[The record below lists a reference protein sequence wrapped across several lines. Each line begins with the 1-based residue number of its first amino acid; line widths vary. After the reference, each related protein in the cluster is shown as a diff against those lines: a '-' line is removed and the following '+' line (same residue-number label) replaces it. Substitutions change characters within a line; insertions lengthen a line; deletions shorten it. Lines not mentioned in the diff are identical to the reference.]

1 LFLRA
6 KRLHILR
13 YVRQP
18 WSVLMSPR
26 QNWNPGPRVREL
38 SCLLV
43 GWGSETGS
51 AGEAEFGQR
60 LAELLREIPYFRDYP
75 DQVRLVDSH
84 GDPMTH
90 SVVAIVRGKGR
101 RALAM
106 AGHYDVVSI
115 ENYRE
120 LAPLAFKPDELLAA
134 LIADLESRS
143 LKAGERR
150 ALEDFKSGEFLP
162 GRGLLDM
169 KSGIAAGIAV
179 LEDFAA
185 DPERIG
191 NLVLIATP
199 DEERGSRG
207 MRSLRDAL
215 PAIAAEFELDIEAGI
230 NLDATSDQGDGS
242 EGRAIYRGTIGK
254 ALPFALIVGHSS
266 HASYPFEGIS
276 AQLMAS
282 EITRAVEA
290 NPALCDTAAG
300 EISPPPIC
308 LEAKDLRA
316 GYEVTTPE
324 RVWIAFNWLSHN
336 RTAREL
342 LALFE
347 QAVRTATTTAIE
359 QFTQHA
365 RSYAAMLGAAQAAPV
380 AAAQLI
386 SVAELRELVE
396 RVGGRDAVAKV
407 SHVEQQLRGFDD
419 PLAQTRKI
427 VGAMVT
433 EAGLTGP
440 AVVYGFSSLVYPST
454 HISRTERDSGFADA
468 IEGAR
473 LAHEKAGGSPLRYR
487 EYFTGISDMSFFGHR
502 PSDTDGAYIAA
513 NTPTSELVDKVY
525 ADALSFPVV
534 NIGPWGREFHQ
545 RLERV
550 HAPYAFEDLP
560 KFIREIV
567 KRFLG

>member
-1 LFLRA
+1 
-6 KRLHILR
+6 
-13 YVRQP
+13 
-18 WSVLMSPR
+18 MSPR
-26 QNWNPGPRVREL
+26 QNWSPGLRVREL
-38 SCLLV
+38 SYRLV

-51 AGEAEFGQR
+51 GGEAEFGHR
-60 LAELLREIPYFRDYP
+60 LASLLREIPYFRDHP

-84 GDPMTH
+84 GDPMTQ
-90 SVVAIVRGKGR
+90 SVVAIVRGKGP

-120 LAPLAFKPDELLAA
+120 LAPLAFKPDQLLAA
-134 LIADLESRS
+134 VIADLESRP
-143 LKAGERR
+143 LKAAERR
-150 ALEDFKSGEFLP
+150 ALEDLKSGEFLP

-185 DPERIG
+185 DAERVGSLI
-191 NLVLIATP
+191 LIATP

-207 MRSLRDAL
+207 MRSLRHAL
-215 PAIAAEFELDIEAGI
+215 PAIAAEFELDIKAGI

-242 EGRAIYRGTIGK
+242 EGRSIYRGTIGK
-254 ALPFALIVGHSS
+254 ALPFALVVGHSS

-276 AQLMAS
+276 AQLMAA

-290 NPALCDTAAG
+290 NPALCDRAAG

-324 RVWIAFNWLSHN
+324 RVWIAFNWLSHAW
-336 RTAREL
+336 TAREL
-342 LALFE
+342 LGLFE
-347 QAVRTATTTAIE
+347 QAVRSATIAALD
-359 QFTQHA
+359 QFNQHA
-365 RSYAAMLGAAQAAPV
+365 RSYAATLGTLQAAP
-380 AAAQLI
+380 AAAAKLI
-386 SVAELRELVE
+386 SASELRELVE
-396 RVGGRDAVAKV
+396 LVGGPEAVARV
-407 SHVEQQLRGFDD
+407 SNVEQRSRGIDD
-419 PLAQTRKI
+419 PLSQTRII
-427 VGAMVT
+427 VDAMVT

-440 AVVYGFSSLVYPST
+440 AVVYGFSSLIYPST
-454 HISRTERDSGFADA
+454 HLSRTEGASSFADA
-468 IEGAR
+468 IESAR
-473 LAHEKAGGSPLRYR
+473 LAHEQAGGSSLFYR

-502 PSDTDGAYIAA
+502 PSDANSAYVAA
-513 NTPTSELVDKVY
+513 NTPASDLIDEVSP
-525 ADALSFPVV
+525 DALSFPVV

-550 HAPYAFEDLP
+550 HAPYAFEELP

-567 KRFLG
+567 GRFLS

>member
-1 LFLRA
+1 
-6 KRLHILR
+6 
-13 YVRQP
+13 
-18 WSVLMSPR
+18 MSSP
-26 QNWNPGPRVREL
+26 QTWNPGPRVRDL
-38 SCLLV
+38 SCRLV
-43 GWGSETGS
+43 EWGSETGS
-51 AGEAEFGQR
+51 AGEAEFGER
-60 LAELLREIPYFRDYP
+60 LAGLLREIPYFRDHP
-75 DQVRLVDSH
+75 DQVRLIDSH

-120 LAPLAFKPDELLAA
+120 LAPLAFKPDQLRAA
-134 LIADLESRS
+134 LIADLEARR

-150 ALEDFKSGEFLP
+150 ALEDLKSGEFLP

-185 DPERIG
+185 DPERLG
-191 NLVLIATP
+191 NLILLATP

-215 PAIAAEFELDIEAGI
+215 PALAAEFGLEIEAGI

-254 ALPFALIVGHSS
+254 ALPFALVIGHSS
-266 HASYPFEGIS
+266 HASYPFEGVS

-290 NPALCDTAAG
+290 SPELCDRAAG

-308 LEAKDLRA
+308 LEAKDLRG

-324 RVWIAFNWLSHN
+324 RVWIAFNWLSHSW
-336 RTAREL
+336 TAREL
-342 LALFE
+342 LGHFE
-347 QAVRTATTTAIE
+347 RAVQTAATAAIDR
-359 QFTQHA
+359 FSQHA
-365 RSYAAMLGAAQAAPV
+365 RSYAAMLGGTQAVP
-380 AAAQLI
+380 AAAATLI
-386 SVAELRELVE
+386 PVSDLRGLVDQAGPE
-396 RVGGRDAVAKV
+396 AVARV
-407 SHVEQQLRGFDD
+407 STLAEQLRGIDD
-419 PLAQTRKI
+419 PLARTRLL
-427 VGAMVT
+427 VDAMAT
-433 EAGLTGP
+433 EAGLAGP
-440 AVVYGFSSLVYPST
+440 AVVYGFSSLIYPST
-454 HISRTERDSGFADA
+454 HLSRTEGASGFAAA

-473 LAHEKAGGSPLRYR
+473 LAHEAAGGSPLRYR

-502 PSDTDGAYIAA
+502 PSDADSAFVAA
-513 NTPTSELVDKVY
+513 NTPAGDLVDEVC

-550 HAPYAFEDLP
+550 HAPYAFDELP
-560 KFIREIV
+560 RFIREIV
-567 KRFLG
+567 RRFLR